1 LAFTGH
7 FHLGSHVWDQVQQRA
22 DAAKEKEY
30 QVQIKKKDEYD
41 ALMAKVQEM
50 KTSIIYLM
58 TSVIQPT

>member
-1 LAFTGH
+1 
-7 FHLGSHVWDQVQQRA
+7 VWDQVQQRA